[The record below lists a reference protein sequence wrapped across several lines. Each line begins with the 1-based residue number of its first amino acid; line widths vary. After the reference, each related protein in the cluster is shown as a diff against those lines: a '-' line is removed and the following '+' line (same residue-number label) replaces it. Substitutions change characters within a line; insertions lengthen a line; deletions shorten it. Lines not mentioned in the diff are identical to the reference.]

1 MAGLFQA
8 ACRIEFYV
16 RFLSNLLQNLSP
28 VSAISISVVGIV
40 VAIVAAISV
49 SMAIVSMSVPV
60 SMAIEPA
67 VVVPW
72 ISFRF
77 GVSLSLGCWF
87 STPLLTS
94 VVSIA
99 AVIWVSTISVSK
111 VSIAV
116 SAAIE
121 SAIEVVGIGIG
132 IGISRGLCVGRPLS
146 NEVMSDDSIG
156 SCAGGQLDS
165 SGRLL
170 GGQSGGAVHSRN
182 LVDGSGQVTVA
193 ASLGLVAA
201 DSDGSGSE
209 SRDHS
214 DTRDGVDEGGVE
226 VREARVEKGLRAG
239 GNCQQ
244 HTGKQPHCCSS
255 PC

>member
-1 MAGLFQA
+1 
-8 ACRIEFYV
+8 
-16 RFLSNLLQNLSP
+16 
-28 VSAISISVVGIV
+28 
-40 VAIVAAISV
+40 
-49 SMAIVSMSVPV
+49 MAIVSMSVPV

-87 STPLLTS
+87 SAPLLTS

-99 AVIWVSTISVSK
+99 AVIWVSTISIVSTISVSK

-156 SCAGGQLDS
+156 S
-165 SGRLL
+165 
-170 GGQSGGAVHSRN
+170 
-182 LVDGSGQVTVA
+182 
-193 ASLGLVAA
+193 
-201 DSDGSGSE
+201 
-209 SRDHS
+209 
-214 DTRDGVDEGGVE
+214 
-226 VREARVEKGLRAG
+226 
-239 GNCQQ
+239 
-244 HTGKQPHCCSS
+244 

>member
-1 MAGLFQA
+1 MVCGAVEPTA
-8 ACRIEFYV
+8 EAE
-16 RFLSNLLQNLSP
+16 
-28 VSAISISVVGIV
+28 A
-40 VAIVAAISV
+40 
-49 SMAIVSMSVPV
+49 VPV

-87 STPLLTS
+87 SAPLLTS

-99 AVIWVSTISVSK
+99 AVIWVSTISIVSTITVSK

-132 IGISRGLCVGRPLS
+132 ISRGLSFGRPLS

-255 PC
+255 

>member
-1 MAGLFQA
+1 
-8 ACRIEFYV
+8 
-16 RFLSNLLQNLSP
+16 
-28 VSAISISVVGIV
+28 
-40 VAIVAAISV
+40 
-49 SMAIVSMSVPV
+49 MAIVSMSVPV

-77 GVSLSLGCWF
+77 GVGL
-87 STPLLTS
+87 
-94 VVSIA
+94 
-99 AVIWVSTISVSK
+99 
-111 VSIAV
+111 
-116 SAAIE
+116 
-121 SAIEVVGIGIG
+121 
-132 IGISRGLCVGRPLS
+132 SRGLSVGRPLS

-214 DTRDGVDEGGVE
+214 DTRDV
-226 VREARVEKGLRAG
+226 
-239 GNCQQ
+239 
-244 HTGKQPHCCSS
+244 
-255 PC
+255 

>member
-1 MAGLFQA
+1 
-8 ACRIEFYV
+8 
-16 RFLSNLLQNLSP
+16 
-28 VSAISISVVGIV
+28 
-40 VAIVAAISV
+40 
-49 SMAIVSMSVPV
+49 MAIVSMSVPV

-99 AVIWVSTISVSK
+99 AVIWVSTISIVSTISVSK

-121 SAIEVVGIGIG
+121 SAIEVVGIGISR
-132 IGISRGLCVGRPLS
+132 GISVGRPLS

-193 ASLGLVAA
+193 ASL
-201 DSDGSGSE
+201 
-209 SRDHS
+209 
-214 DTRDGVDEGGVE
+214 
-226 VREARVEKGLRAG
+226 
-239 GNCQQ
+239 
-244 HTGKQPHCCSS
+244 
-255 PC
+255 